1 MGMAVQREQ
10 ISPYTDA
17 DDQQQRR
24 LRMAV
29 LEVGIAVLIALLFF
43 FVVLGI
49 INLYLPLGTSVREM
63 ARSIAAPVTQAQS
76 REVVITDGNESVD
89 SCSSRPLRCLGA
101 RLGGQ
106 APRSRPIHTI
116 STDAGNSL

>member
-49 INLYLPLGTSVREM
+49 INLYLPLGTRALTS
-63 ARSIAAPVTQAQS
+63 
-76 REVVITDGNESVD
+76 
-89 SCSSRPLRCLGA
+89 
-101 RLGGQ
+101 
-106 APRSRPIHTI
+106 
-116 STDAGNSL
+116 